1 MKPIDARPAQRIPKD
16 AGSAD
21 TASRKRKQRVKVP
34 ASERATLTIEE
45 TAHYLGIGRQ
55 TAYDEARTGGLP
67 ILRLGR
73 RKKRIVV
80 VRVLLDEMLLKRGR
94 ESWTRAPIGDA
105 CPSEAPV
112 RESIEGQRY

>member
-1 MKPIDARPAQRIPKD
+1 MRRVATRVAKDISQDSGSISAAQRE
-16 AGSAD
+16 
-21 TASRKRKQRVKVP
+21 RKQRVKVP

-45 TAHYLGIGRQ
+45 TARYLGIGRQ

-80 VRVLLDEMLLKRGR
+80 VRVLLDEMILKRGR

-105 CPSEAPV
+105 GGSEAQV
-112 RESIEGQRY
+112 RETAEAQR